1 MNKKLSTAFI
11 ISSAALLMTAC
22 GNDTA
27 ENDSKSS
34 ESAAAPYDEIIVA
47 EIIPD
52 YHPLEWCGNSY
63 EYETQDEAV
72 SKRFSSMLADDDT
85 ERINALQTLDSGER
99 GMYAFSINNLP
110 EGFEVC
116 RVYETSGI
124 TYSKVMPD
132 DPDEFAKTEK
142 IDFCARID
150 SDDSGVSGYNDCWS
164 ADGKSINKISNKTD
178 VYYVDYDADN
188 YQVYWAEDG
197 YFFRIIFPKSVGT
210 IDSETHEY
218 SGEDIFEIK
227 KTFYVFDETNVIE

>member
-1 MNKKLSTAFI
+1 MNKKLNIAVI
-11 ISSAALLMTAC
+11 ILSAVLILTAC
-22 GNDTA
+22 GNGA
-27 ENDSKSS
+27 EKNNSQSS
-34 ESAAAPYDEIIVA
+34 ESTSAPYDEIVVA

-72 SKRFSSMLADDDT
+72 SKRFSSMLADGDT

-99 GMYAFSINNLP
+99 GMYAFSIKNLP
-110 EGFEVC
+110 EGFEVG

-150 SDDSGVSGYNDCWS
+150 SDDSRVTEYNDIWS
-164 ADGKSINKISNKTD
+164 SEGKDVNKISNKTD

-197 YFFRIIFPKSVGT
+197 YFFTINFPKSVGT
-210 IDSETHEY
+210 IDPETHEY
-218 SGEDIFEIK
+218 SGADIFEIK